1 MRLGRA
7 VTGIAVL
14 AIVIGIVKGWYSG
27 GLALSPLEDA
37 YTVCDLCG
45 LTNAEVDQFI
55 TNVKSRALSR
65 DEELAMWRDIA
76 DPENVEACRP
86 CVEAILDVSN
96 QNAEYN

>member
-1 MRLGRA
+1 MKLRRA
-7 VTGIAVL
+7 IPAIVVL
-14 AIVIGIVKGWYSG
+14 AIVMGIVNGWLSG
-27 GLALSPLEDA
+27 GSRLSPLEDA

-65 DEELAMWRDIA
+65 DEELALWRDIA

-86 CVEAILDVSN
+86 CVDAILDASKPP
-96 QNAEYN
+96 

>member
-1 MRLGRA
+1 MRLSRA
-7 VTGIAVL
+7 VSGIAVL
-14 AIVIGIVKGWYSG
+14 AIVIGIVKGWLPG

-55 TNVKSRALSR
+55 TNVRARALSR
-65 DEELAMWRDIA
+65 EEELAMWRDIA

-86 CVEAILDVSN
+86 CVDAILDVSN
-96 QNAEYN
+96 QDAEYD